1 MTYEEAMRWLEG
13 VPAFSVK
20 RYDLDAVSRLL
31 ERLGNPDKKL
41 KYIHIA
47 GTNGKGSTAAFCS
60 SSLFEAGFKTGLFI
74 SPHVLSYR
82 ERIQIDGKMI
92 SRAELL
98 KIIELIRPH
107 VEFLENNGI
116 VCSNFDITTA
126 IAMSHFYSNNC
137 DIVVL
142 EAGMGG
148 RLDSTNVILPPEIAI
163 LTHISRDHTSELGED
178 IAQIAKEKAGI
189 LKPGSACICDRNQP
203 AAVKKVVDSICL
215 SKGVELVY
223 THEPCVKVCD
233 SSENVWTYGGVR
245 YRTKLIGQHQISNAM
260 LAVTALLKIGIDVK
274 YIKRGIYFAHIPARL
289 EKICETPLTI
299 LDGAHNPDGM
309 TALSKSLTLF
319 KKTPLIGVVS
329 MLKTKDYRAALTKI
343 KDRFDKLIITEMDFD
358 GAVRAECLF
367 KAATD
372 LKFNALVE
380 KNPQIAIKIAKNLA
394 GRDGAVVLFGSLY
407 FCSQV
412 RNILLD

>member
-1 MTYEEAMRWLEG
+1 MTYEEAMGWLEG

-20 RYDLDAVSRLL
+20 RYDLSAVSRLL

-60 SSLFEAGFKTGLFI
+60 SSLFEAGFKTGLFT
-74 SPHVLSYR
+74 SPHILSYR

-92 SRAELL
+92 SREELL
-98 KIIELIRPH
+98 KIIQLIRPH

-148 RLDSTNVILPPEIAI
+148 RLDSTNVILPPEVAI
-163 LTHISRDHTSELGED
+163 LTHISHDHTNELGAD
-178 IAQIAKEKAGI
+178 IAQIAWEKAGI
-189 LKPGSACICDRNQP
+189 LKPGSVCICDRNQP

-215 SKGVELVY
+215 SKGVELIY
-223 THEPCVKVCD
+223 PPEPCVKVCD

-260 LAVTALLKIGIDVK
+260 LAVTSLLKIGID
-274 YIKRGIYFAHIPARL
+274 
-289 EKICETPLTI
+289 
-299 LDGAHNPDGM
+299 
-309 TALSKSLTLF
+309 
-319 KKTPLIGVVS
+319 
-329 MLKTKDYRAALTKI
+329 
-343 KDRFDKLIITEMDFD
+343 
-358 GAVRAECLF
+358 
-367 KAATD
+367 
-372 LKFNALVE
+372 
-380 KNPQIAIKIAKNLA
+380 AK
-394 GRDGAVVLFGSLY
+394 
-407 FCSQV
+407 
-412 RNILLD
+412 